1 MSTKE
6 NNPYLPDLD
15 REEWQNKAAEARETN
30 EKILVELGNKRPSSH
45 YHYGHEP
52 HVKIRRFATSSG
64 NKTVVDKY
72 SKELGRL
79 PSESTVCSL
88 KKVYYLTVQ

>member
-1 MSTKE
+1 MSTQE
-6 NNPYLPDLD
+6 NKPYLPDPD
-15 REEWQNKAAEARETN
+15 RKELQNKAAEAQETN
-30 EKILVELGNKRPSSH
+30 EKVLVELGKKTPSSH

-52 HVKIRRFATSSG
+52 RVKIRRFATSFG
-64 NKTVVDKY
+64 NKAAVDKY
-72 SKELGRL
+72 SKELGRP

>member
-15 REEWQNKAAEARETN
+15 REESQNKAAEPREAN
-30 EKILVELGNKRPSSH
+30 EKILVESGKKRPSSH

-52 HVKIRRFATSSG
+52 HVKIRIHLATKLLSINTRKSWADHQV
-64 NKTVVDKY
+64 KALFVA
-72 SKELGRL
+72 
-79 PSESTVCSL
+79 
-88 KKVYYLTVQ
+88 